1 MCVFCELGR
10 LAYNNSVD
18 LKILTNSLYSPKYYS
33 TPVNLLSVV
42 QVLLPLLQTL
52 TYLHAEGIIHR
63 DVKPEHVLFNSEK
76 VAKLSGFFLAQ
87 VSHPCDRRA

>member
-1 MCVFCELGR
+1 MF
-10 LAYNNSVD
+10 
-18 LKILTNSLYSPKYYS
+18 TF
-33 TPVNLLSVV
+33 T

-52 TYLHAEGIIHR
+52 VYLHAEGIIHR

-87 VSHPCDRRA
+87 VCVCVLCVTWIHPLCVSR